1 MHDRPIP
8 GLFIIGKIMRLK
20 AFFKSFALS
29 AFAVAFVS
37 CSDDDEGFSY
47 TTGEMNSPLAD
58 TIVVNDNAV
67 MELQTDLDP
76 SDKLVVKSNDT
87 GAEIYLD
94 WGYAYEGMD
103 EDGNMLADKT
113 RSYAKVVFDDKW
125 ECGKWK
131 VYAENGSQRR
141 ELGEVAF
148 VVVKTDE
155 AKPLNSEEAYLG
167 ILSVAADGFEAGGV
181 DFFDYYNNE
190 LGTVVYSV
198 ASALSGDNPDYA
210 YSSINFPLDSLTTGS
225 YTLSV
230 RRWNYGFSQ
239 ELGQFDYFKISL
251 VDTTDIVK
259 DETGLYYID
268 FHLDEIKEG
277 DRITVAYGT
286 GKNANYTET
295 LAPEVTLK
303 NGETVQTYDQV
314 AQVYRTYIPDRELLG
329 STNKVYPGSDY
340 SMSLTRNGR
349 SIKLSGSKHLP
360 EDTEAVE

>member
-131 VYAENGSQRR
+131 VYAEKASSYGRADCIVETSKYVYIFEFKLDGSAEDAVRQID
-141 ELGEVAF
+141 GQGYAG
-148 VVVKTDE
+148 
-155 AKPLNSEEAYLG
+155 PY
-167 ILSVAADGFEAGGV
+167 AADSRKLIRIGASFSSQT
-181 DFFDYYNNE
+181 
-190 LGTVVYSV
+190 GTV
-198 ASALSGDNPDYA
+198 
-210 YSSINFPLDSLTTGS
+210 
-225 YTLSV
+225 
-230 RRWNYGFSQ
+230 
-239 ELGQFDYFKISL
+239 
-251 VDTTDIVK
+251 
-259 DETGLYYID
+259 
-268 FHLDEIKEG
+268 
-277 DRITVAYGT
+277 
-286 GKNANYTET
+286 
-295 LAPEVTLK
+295 
-303 NGETVQTYDQV
+303 
-314 AQVYRTYIPDRELLG
+314 
-329 STNKVYPGSDY
+329 SDW
-340 SMSLTRNGR
+340 
-349 SIKLSGSKHLP
+349 II
-360 EDTEAVE
+360 A